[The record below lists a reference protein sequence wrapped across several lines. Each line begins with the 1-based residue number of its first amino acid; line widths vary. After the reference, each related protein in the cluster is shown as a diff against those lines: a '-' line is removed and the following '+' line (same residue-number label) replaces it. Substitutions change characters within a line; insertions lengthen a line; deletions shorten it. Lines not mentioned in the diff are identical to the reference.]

1 MKNKFTKQF
10 EFWFY
15 WIALVT
21 LNVCWPL
28 IIIFHTDNT
37 LTITEKV
44 VSSILICLIYTFM
57 LTVFIVKY
65 YLIFKSDIR
74 WIIKTE
80 KGYFIG
86 IEDGNCRISDNRY
99 AAKLLDKDQLKLC
112 LEMFEKDYSDCKIE
126 AEEVLFKEIKK
137 WEK

>member
-15 WIALVT
+15 WIALIT

-65 YLIFKSDIR
+65 IF
-74 WIIKTE
+74 E
-80 KGYFIG
+80 
-86 IEDGNCRISDNRY
+86 C
-99 AAKLLDKDQLKLC
+99 
-112 LEMFEKDYSDCKIE
+112 
-126 AEEVLFKEIKK
+126 
-137 WEK
+137 